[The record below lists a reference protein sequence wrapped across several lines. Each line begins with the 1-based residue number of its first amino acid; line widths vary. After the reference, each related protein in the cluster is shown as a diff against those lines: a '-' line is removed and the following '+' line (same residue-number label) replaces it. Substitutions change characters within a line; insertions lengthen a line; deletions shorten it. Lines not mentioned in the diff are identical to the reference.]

1 MKGKSVTPA
10 RLSPGIAGLAVCT
23 LTLSACGG
31 ATPDLLPAPDPTPLE
46 TTFYESASSVITED
60 SAADEA
66 LLTAIRELEFRSLA
80 KGGAHLRGFVTA
92 PVADTLAWIDFP
104 YVQPRG
110 GAADVDRFDLDI
122 ESFLG
127 HQRVRYYL
135 DYFGGPARERFGIWL
150 GRLQRYEGM
159 IHSRFRL
166 YGLPEDLVYLALIES
181 GYSTTA
187 VSRANAVG
195 MWQFIFDT
203 GQRYGLRIDSWVDER
218 RDPFK
223 ATDAAARYLA
233 DLKDEFGAWYL
244 AAAAYNGGPTRVT
257 RGLRR
262 LNRESNPSD
271 EVFFA
276 LSDRRYLVRE
286 TRDYVPKLIAATMI
300 AKTPGAYGFDS
311 IAAWSPLVYDEI
323 TVPNQTGLD
332 VLAELAD
339 TSDLALQEL
348 NPHYYRGATPP
359 GERAVVRVPRG
370 AGPLVM
376 HRYAE
381 LPASDRV
388 NFVEHRIQRG
398 ETLGEIAR
406 RYRVRVQAIH
416 RANPGLRPRAL
427 RVGQR
432 LTIPVSRST
441 SRRLNGTST
450 RVSAPNAGV
459 HTVRR
464 GDTLWVI
471 ARRYGLTVEQLRSY
485 NDIPSNNTLLKVG
498 QRLRVS
504 GS

>member
-1 MKGKSVTPA
+1 MKGKNVLCT
-10 RLSPGIAGLAVCT
+10 RLAAYLGGLAFCT
-23 LTLSACGG
+23 LPLFSCGG
-31 ATPDLLPAPDPTPLE
+31 GRPDVLPDPDAGPPA
-46 TTFYESASSVITED
+46 TTFYEAPSDVIPED

-66 LLTAIRELEFRSLA
+66 VLSAIRELEFRSLS
-80 KGGAHLRGFVTA
+80 KGGAHLRGIVTA

-104 YVQPRG
+104 NTQPRG
-110 GAADVDRFDLDI
+110 GIAVADRFDLEI

-127 HQRVRYYL
+127 HRRVRYYM
-135 DYFGGPARERFGIWL
+135 DYFVGPARERFEIWL

-159 IHSRFRL
+159 IHSRFRV

-187 VSRANAVG
+187 VSRASAVG
-195 MWQFIFDT
+195 MWQFISAT
-203 GQRYGLRIDSWVDER
+203 GRRYGLRIDNWVDER

-223 ATDAAARYLA
+223 STDAAARYLA

-244 AAAAYNGGPTRVT
+244 AAAAYNGGPTRVQ

-262 LNRESNPSD
+262 LNRETNPTED
-271 EVFFA
+271 AFFA

-300 AKTPGAYGFDS
+300 AKTPGAFGFDS
-311 IAAWSPLVYDEI
+311 IATWAPLVYDEI

-339 TSDLALQEL
+339 TTDRALDEL

-381 LPASDRV
+381 LPAGDRV
-388 NFVEHRIQRG
+388 NFLEHRIQRG

-406 RYRVRVQAIH
+406 RYRVSLRAINA
-416 RANPGLRPRAL
+416 ANPGLKPRAL

-432 LTIPVSRST
+432 LTIPVSSSARRVGT
-441 SRRLNGTST
+441 ASRRA
-450 RVSAPNAGV
+450 SAPESGV
-459 HTVRR
+459 HMVRR
-464 GDTLWVI
+464 GDTLWVV
-471 ARRYGLTVEQLRSY
+471 AQRYGVTVERLRSL
-485 NDIPSNNTLLKVG
+485 NDISANDTMLKVG

-504 GS
+504 S